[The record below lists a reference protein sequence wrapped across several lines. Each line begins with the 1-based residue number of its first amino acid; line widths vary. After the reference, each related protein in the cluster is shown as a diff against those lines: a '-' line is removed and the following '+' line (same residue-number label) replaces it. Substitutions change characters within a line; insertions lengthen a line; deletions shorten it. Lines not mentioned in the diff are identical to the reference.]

1 MVLPRAPIGDFVEG
15 TVDWIY
21 VHFGGVL
28 DSMSTVLGILEESF
42 KDFLLFLP
50 PMVMILAIVG
60 LVWLANRRNWR
71 LVLGTFFGLLLIESM
86 NLWEFAMVTLALVIF
101 STFLALVIGLP
112 IGITCSRS
120 DATNRLITPGL
131 DFMQTMPSFVY
142 LIPAMMF
149 FGVGNVPG
157 IIATV
162 VFAMPP
168 IIRLTN
174 LGIRQ
179 VPEDLVEVAD
189 VFGSTSWQKLMK
201 VQLPLAMP
209 TIMAGVNQCIML
221 ALSMVVIAAMIGAG
235 GLGEEVLKALMRMR
249 VGPGFEAG
257 LGIVIIAMIL
267 DRVTRSLTERI

>member
-1 MVLPRAPIGDFVEG
+1 MVLPRIPIGEVVEG
-15 TVDWIY
+15 AVDWAY
-21 VHFGGVL
+21 AHFGGFL
-28 DSMSTVLGILEESF
+28 DSLSSVLGVLEDAF
-42 KDFLLFLP
+42 KDLLLFP
-50 PMVMILAIVG
+50 PPLVMILIIIS
-60 LVWLANRRNWR
+60 LVWLVNKRNWK
-71 LVLGTFFGLLLIESM
+71 LILGTLLGLLLIESM
-86 NLWEFAMVTLALVIF
+86 GLWEFSMVTLALVIT
-101 STFLALVIGLP
+101 SAFLALLVGLP
-112 IGITCSRS
+112 IGILSSRS
-120 DATNRLITPGL
+120 DTANHIATPLL

-157 IIATV
+157 VIATV

-179 VPEDLVEVAD
+179 VPEELVEVAD
-189 VFGSTSWQKLMK
+189 VFGSTPWQKLVK

-267 DRVTRSLTERI
+267 DRITRSLTER

>member
-1 MVLPRAPIGDFVEG
+1 MVLPRIPIGVAVEG
-15 TVDWIY
+15 AVDWTY
-21 VHFGGVL
+21 AHFGGFL
-28 DSMSTVLGILEESF
+28 DDLSSVLGVLEDAF
-42 KDFLLFLP
+42 KELLLFP
-50 PMVMILAIVG
+50 PPLVMILIIIS
-60 LVWLANRRNWR
+60 LVWLANKRNWK
-71 LVLGTFFGLLLIESM
+71 LVLGTVLGLLLIESM
-86 NLWEFAMVTLALVIF
+86 GLWEFSMVTLALVI
-101 STFLALVIGLP
+101 TATLMALIIGLP
-112 IGITCSRS
+112 IGILSSRN
-120 DATNRLITPGL
+120 DTANHVITPLL
-131 DFMQTMPSFVY
+131 DLMQTMPSFVY

-157 IIATV
+157 VIATV

-179 VPEDLVEVAD
+179 VPEDLVEVAE
-189 VFGSTSWQKLMK
+189 VFGSTPWQKLVK

-235 GLGEEVLKALMRMR
+235 GLGEEVLKALMRMK

-267 DRVTRSLTERI
+267 DRITRSLTER

>member
-1 MVLPRAPIGDFVEG
+1 MVLPRIPIGVAVEG
-15 TVDWIY
+15 AVDWTY
-21 VHFGGVL
+21 AHFGGFL
-28 DSMSTVLGILEESF
+28 DDLSSVLGVLEDAF
-42 KDFLLFLP
+42 KELLLFP
-50 PMVMILAIVG
+50 PPLVMILIIIS
-60 LVWLANRRNWR
+60 LVWLANKRNWK
-71 LVLGTFFGLLLIESM
+71 LVLGTVLGLLLIESM
-86 NLWEFAMVTLALVIF
+86 GLWEFSMVTLALVI
-101 STFLALVIGLP
+101 TATLMALIIGLP
-112 IGITCSRS
+112 IGILSSRN
-120 DATNRLITPGL
+120 DTTNHVITPLL
-131 DFMQTMPSFVY
+131 DLMQTMPSFVY

-157 IIATV
+157 VIATV

-179 VPEDLVEVAD
+179 VPEDLVEVAE
-189 VFGSTSWQKLMK
+189 VFGSTPWQKLVK

-235 GLGEEVLKALMRMR
+235 GLGEEVLKALMRMK

-267 DRVTRSLTERI
+267 DRITRSLTER